1 MNLFKKLGFRK
12 DEKGAQRQLYIVN
25 TASKITW
32 LFYALVLLIW
42 SGVELIQNGPTSVFL
57 ILMIICS
64 AGITVF
70 WSIYLYLHYIKK
82 TSGSYK
88 K

>member
-1 MNLFKKLGFRK
+1 MNIFKKLGFRK
-12 DEKGAQRQLYIVN
+12 DGREAKRQLNIVN

-32 LFYALVLLIW
+32 LFYTFTLLSW
-42 SGVELIQNGPTSVFL
+42 GTVELIQNGPTSLFQ
-57 ILMIICS
+57 ILMIILS

-70 WSIYLYLHYIKK
+70 WSIYIYLNYIKK
-82 TSGSYK
+82 TSGQYK